1 MPSSKSR
8 NFIKQDTFNFKR
20 NTFAGNAKKKKKNR
34 RKVFCFLSVY
44 LVFAINM
51 KMKKRQVCNLIK
63 LLSMQICLIF
73 NDGKDDREAL
83 AVTNRMRLTEKRI
96 SLTIIRFIPK
106 ISEIENQYL
115 GENFQMVSLKET
127 VTNIIG
133 FDVKENDDYVTYI
146 DTTVSDGSETSKI
159 LRSMAN
165 DYDLFVVGRSSG
177 VGTEVTNGISE
188 WAEFDELGPIGDL
201 LASHEFPSRASVL
214 VVQKQEYIHSAKS
227 KRGLSK
233 S

>member
-1 MPSSKSR
+1 
-8 NFIKQDTFNFKR
+8 
-20 NTFAGNAKKKKKNR
+20 
-34 RKVFCFLSVY
+34 
-44 LVFAINM
+44 M

-63 LLSMQICLIF
+63 PLSMQICLIF

>member
-1 MPSSKSR
+1 M
-8 NFIKQDTFNFKR
+8 
-20 NTFAGNAKKKKKNR
+20 KKKKKNR

-63 LLSMQICLIF
+63 PLSMQICLIF